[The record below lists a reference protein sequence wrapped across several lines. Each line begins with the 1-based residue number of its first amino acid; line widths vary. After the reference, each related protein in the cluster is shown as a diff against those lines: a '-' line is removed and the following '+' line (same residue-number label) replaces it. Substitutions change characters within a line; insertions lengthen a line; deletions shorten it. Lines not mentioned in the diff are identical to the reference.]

1 MSNKNIMDELTLNDM
16 AKVSGGNMED
26 ALYYIEMLKEKY
38 GVNTTDEALKKAS
51 PEEIRRIRILKS
63 WD

>member
-1 MSNKNIMDELTLNDM
+1 MSENSKLNELNPDDM

-26 ALYYIEMLKEKY
+26 ALYYVEMLKEKY
-38 GVNTTDEALKKAS
+38 GVSTTDEALKKAS

-63 WD
+63 WN